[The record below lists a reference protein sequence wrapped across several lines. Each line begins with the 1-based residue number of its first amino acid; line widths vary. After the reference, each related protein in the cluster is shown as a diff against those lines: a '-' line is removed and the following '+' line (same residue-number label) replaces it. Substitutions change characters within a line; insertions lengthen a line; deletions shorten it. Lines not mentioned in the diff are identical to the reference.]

1 MVVTLPYPLLNF
13 LAMRKKDIITLVLL
27 ISATLF
33 TAALSVN
40 SDDLKYLVF
49 VILIASGIKFSLI
62 AFQFMELKKAHTFWK
77 TALICF
83 LVIFFGVVSI
93 IVFY

>member
-1 MVVTLPYPLLNF
+1 MQ
-13 LAMRKKDIITLVLL
+13 KKDIITLVLL

-33 TAALSVN
+33 TSVISVN
-40 SDDLKYLVF
+40 SDSLKYVVF
-49 VILIASGIKFSLI
+49 VILIVSGIKFSLI
-62 AFQFMELKKAHTFWK
+62 AFQFMELKKAHIFWK

-83 LVIFFGVVSI
+83 LVLFFGVVSI